1 MLIES
6 GYSRAPVIGE
16 DLDDV
21 HGVTTIR
28 SLFDVE
34 GPLTDHAQPA
44 LELPESVTVVDALRV
59 MQRERQH
66 LAVVVNEHGGVE
78 GIVTLEDLIEE
89 LVGEIYD
96 ETDRDIL
103 SVVHEEDG
111 SIIVPGSFPVHDLD
125 DLDVEAPLVSTRLS
139 AV

>member
-1 MLIES
+1 M
-6 GYSRAPVIGE
+6 
-16 DLDDV
+16 
-21 HGVTTIR
+21 
-28 SLFDVE
+28 
-34 GPLTDHAQPA
+34 TDHAQPA